1 MYFAGDARTFDVS
14 CEFDKERI
22 VPEVLQEWRT
32 ILESGRKQAF
42 VQMLEQSPA
51 GKAKRNWL
59 VRSLLRLVIPVI
71 FFFAARCSDGIDFI
85 GAFVSGN

>member
-42 VQMLEQSPA
+42 VQMLEQSPQFRKEQREMLERA
-51 GKAKRNWL
+51 
-59 VRSLLRLVIPVI
+59 IE
-71 FFFAARCSDGIDFI
+71 I
-85 GAFVSGN
+85 GEGQVSMN